1 MNNKQIYLYKR
12 GENEKTVKRTLVLS
26 DMFRQLDIKIPSD
39 TFSGITDEGIK
50 GKVFI
55 KNKNKRT
62 SYIKCLDLYI
72 NNHTWTGTGQ
82 TIPRIKNVYFKRAIL
97 NKSVIHGDTIP
108 VDFFIPIESFKLEYE
123 ELHSVSTSIVDDYV
137 GTHCVLHAGI
147 ALASGKVI
155 VMSEGIVLS

>member
-1 MNNKQIYLYKR
+1 
-12 GENEKTVKRTLVLS
+12 
-26 DMFRQLDIKIPSD
+26 MFRQIDIRIPNDS
-39 TFSGITDEGIK
+39 FSGVTDEGIK
-50 GKVFI
+50 GEVFI

-62 SYIKCLDLYI
+62 AYIKCLDLYI

-82 TIPRIKNVYFKRAIL
+82 TIPRIKNVYFKRAII
-97 NKSVIHGDTIP
+97 NKPVVYGDTISL
-108 VDFFIPIESFKLEYE
+108 DFFIPSESFSLTHN

-137 GTHCVLHAGI
+137 GTHGVLHAGI